1 MRGCLTGR
9 GTAVVTTRTGT
20 TDFEVVHSRRFP
32 FDLRVALSAFVTRQD
47 MPDRLTG
54 RCDPAR
60 LRMTTRTGFW
70 RAPKDAACMTALT
83 RRMHM
88 PSLQDEP
95 RLVVIETAGEF
106 GLCSR
111 RDQRPRKHQQH

>member
-1 MRGCLTGR
+1 MRGCLAGR
-9 GTAVVTTRTGT
+9 GAAVVTTGTGT

-32 FDLRVALSAFVTRQD
+32 FDLRVALSTLVTRQN

-70 RAPKDAACMTALT
+70 RTPEDAACMTALT
-83 RRMHM
+83 RRMDM
-88 PSLQDEP
+88 PPLQDEP

-106 GLCSR
+106 SLRSR
-111 RDQRPRKHQQH
+111 CDQRPHKHQQH